1 MLLVKKMKETILL
14 TEADYDKKK
23 NNSNAKR
30 RGATTADLWEYL
42 TFNTLSSLVF
52 ILLKT

>member
-30 RGATTADLWEYL
+30 RGANTADRCVG
-42 TFNTLSSLVF
+42 NTLLSIHFHQVLAAYY
-52 ILLKT
+52 